1 MKAEYTDVWY
11 ADGQEIIGL
20 PKTVGLPFKRISARA
35 IILRRKDGFLLG
47 TLHRQDGRYAL
58 PGGTV
63 EDGESTAQAV
73 KRELAEENIILTNPD
88 WDSRVAVDFYDG
100 YRELSVWHIAIV
112 DDAEIGF
119 SEENVESKWL
129 SQDEDVWYPY
139 MHENLILTLNRYL
152 PDLSMKSAFVQI
164 G

>member
-20 PKTVGLPFKRISARA
+20 AKTVGLPFKRISARA
-35 IILRRKDGFLLG
+35 VILRRKDGFLLG

-73 KRELAEENIILTNPD
+73 KRELAEENIILINPD

-129 SQDEDVWYPY
+129 AQDEDVWYPY